1 MRKLFTT
8 LKSVVAATVIAAMT
22 LAASCSYDDS
32 AISQRVDKVEKDLAA
47 LTERVTALENRL
59 TAEVDAL
66 KALIDDVAVVTDV
79 KTENGVTTITLS
91 DGTSFTIENNSDAAD
106 TTIAPYKHSDG
117 VYYWAIFTAG
127 EFVEFLEVEGAMVP
141 VYAEE
146 CEGCACELMFSV
158 DETTG
163 NLLVSIDGGVTYVDS
178 GIAASGVAT
187 GSCIFTAAVVNE
199 NGTVTFTLTD
209 GSEFTVAI
217 AELIEFSGRGHVYV
231 KAEETKDVLFTI
243 NDAVADISIMNQP
256 LGWKATVEVAP
267 VDETDDEVDPG
278 MGVMAAG
285 GKEYVLK
292 VTGPSKNLIR
302 EGIADKSGFVQVH
315 FNTASGACKV
325 AKLAV
330 DLAELTLEVDNQ
342 GNITITNTLVSS
354 YEYSDWWTGET
365 TLLTDFNNYYAGV
378 ILLDD
383 YSGDLHQD
391 LQVDYVD
398 SAAGYNTNYNW
409 YEGYFGEDGT
419 TPYSAS
425 YYEDGVCE
433 IDVLKTSVEAYV
445 NNFSYGSFGYEG
457 ESFLVFAVPTDMNTG
472 DNMWE
477 DAVVVEFKQLNVTV
491 TEREDLRAWNNVY
504 FDAKLRG
511 GVQYQLNHM
520 SMAQIEE
527 YLEYGYAESMEDY
540 FFQMVQ
546 NYLQQP
552 QWASFGYKV
561 TSDVVEEGISLN
573 ELLNWGASYESYFE
587 LTPATDYVLA
597 IFAEEEGK
605 TEYTADDITYVYF
618 STADIVEAE
627 TPFEY
632 TVEEDLEFKDY
643 FQIAVNVT
651 VPSDIVTV
659 YSAWYE
665 EQQLELDVLKDNL
678 IAEGWA
684 KIDFEDGYTYSLSR
698 STQNA
703 GQTMYLGLLMVDAE
717 GNYTLAQMPFT
728 SAEVTYNDAVL
739 TIEDVAFAADGVT
752 VTVGGLNGQEV
763 ALYKGYVVATDAS
776 SYYQRTEEQ
785 LQDMAYKSHWMYREY
800 NENPFVVTQTAD
812 YQYSFAEGK
821 TYKVAAAV
829 QFADGTV
836 SNTAYGEFVYEA
848 AGVEPAGTLV
858 FTTAS
863 AEDAYSNYYGDYKKL
878 TLSNDTM
885 TVEFGVRNGGY
896 NYLPQTTYGNY
907 WDDTSATYSLMDT
920 YTCWTWDS
928 VFDAANA
935 VPTLVVSLNDEGKY
949 KLEMTVAH
957 YSNAAP
963 AVTAV
968 FEGDINGIGYEG
980 EGGEVIETIELTS
993 AVATAAGSS
1002 YIGGTGYNLTF
1013 SDGNGTEIVY
1023 MVQTLG
1029 HTYLKEGDWNDT
1041 NYSWSDEGYI
1051 NSVTWTNVNTAWPY
1065 TMTVAV
1071 VDDQYDI
1078 TLEAVDY
1085 YGAGQPT
1092 LTAHYAGQIE
1102 GFTLPGAA
1110 GEGGGEEE
1118 PGEVTTLTITDVA
1131 YSYLS
1136 QYNETEVY
1144 FTSELATHQ
1153 LDFAGKMTETEFLP
1167 EGTYTTADN
1176 SLIGYYCYFDKNTG
1190 SAMTSATCVVTHTEE
1205 GCHFEV
1211 EMSYAGVDY
1220 VASFTY
1226 APEVEEGGDDA
1237 EEGVTVMSSLVE
1249 SAAADS
1255 YTTYFHFSDESGDN
1269 QVKFVCENT
1278 LVDETGFIYDNDF
1291 VTYQSSISYIFGS
1304 SHFSFVNKS
1313 LIVDGVTYNNSD
1325 VSNASAKVANGT
1337 ITITFTVGGAEHVFQ
1352 YTK

>member
-117 VYYWAIFTAG
+117 VYYWAVFSAG
-127 EFVEFLEVEGAMVP
+127 EFVKFLEVEGAMVP

-146 CEGCACELMFSV
+146 CEGCACELVFSV

-231 KAEETKDVLFTI
+231 KADETKDVLFTI

-267 VDETDDEVDPG
+267 VDETEDEVDPG

-292 VTGPSKNLIR
+292 VTGPSKNLVR

-315 FNTASGACKV
+315 FNTANGACKV

-330 DLAELTLEVDNQ
+330 DLAELALEVDKQ
-342 GNITITNTLVSS
+342 GNITITNTLVTT
-354 YEYSDWWTGET
+354 YEQSDWWTGET
-365 TLLTDFNNYYAGV
+365 TIITDFNTYYAGV
-378 ILLDD
+378 MLLDD
-383 YSGDLHQD
+383 YSGDLQQD
-391 LQVDYVD
+391 LTGDYD
-398 SAAGYNTNYNW
+398 DNAAGYNNNYN
-409 YEGYFGEDGT
+409 YYDGYFGEDGT

-425 YYEDGVCE
+425 YFEDGVCE
-433 IDVLKTSVEAYV
+433 IDVLKTTVEAYV
-445 NNFSYGSFGYEG
+445 NNFSYGAFGYEG
-457 ESFLVFAVPTDMNTG
+457 ESFLVFAVPTDMSTG
-472 DNMWE
+472 VEMWE
-477 DAVVVEFKQLNVTV
+477 DAVVAEFKQLNVTV

-511 GVQYQLNHM
+511 GVQYQLNYM
-520 SMAQIEE
+520 SMAQVEQ
-527 YLEYGYAESMEDY
+527 YLEYGYESLEDY
-540 FFQMVQ
+540 FFQMLQ
-546 NYLQQP
+546 SYLQQP
-552 QWASFGYKV
+552 QWAQFGQKI
-561 TSDVVEEGISLN
+561 TSDVVAEGISLN
-573 ELLNWGASYESYFE
+573 DLMNWGAPYATYNE

-618 STADIVEAE
+618 STGDITEAE

-632 TVEEDLEFKDY
+632 TVEEDLELKDY
-643 FQIAVNVT
+643 FKIAVNVT

-659 YSAWYE
+659 YSAWYDE
-665 EQQLELDVLKDNL
+665 EQLELDVLKDNL
-678 IAEGWA
+678 IANGWA
-684 KIDFEDGYTYSLSR
+684 KIDFEEGYTYSLTC
-698 STQNA
+698 STENA
-703 GQTMYLGLLMVDAE
+703 GQTKYLSLLMVDAE

-728 SAEVTYNDAVL
+728 SAEVVYNDAVL
-739 TIEDVAFAADGVT
+739 TIENVAFAADGVT
-752 VTVGGLNGQEV
+752 VTLGGLDGQEV
-763 ALYKGYVVATDAS
+763 ALYKGYVIATDAS

-785 LQDMAYKSHWMYREY
+785 LQDLAYSTHWMYREY

-812 YQYSFAEGK
+812 YQYSFAQGK

-836 SNTAYGEFVYEA
+836 SHTAYGEFVYEPSA
-848 AGVEPAGTLV
+848 PVAFVSAVATLNGNWCDIVFTDADGNFLNTTFGNGGTDYLNAGTWN
-858 FTTAS
+858 FDNWYSSGYAIGNTYYNGTADS
-863 AEDAYSNYYGDYKKL
+863 NWVPSVVVEVAYVD
-878 TLSNDTM
+878 
-885 TVEFGVRNGGY
+885 
-896 NYLPQTTYGNY
+896 GNY
-907 WDDTSATYSLMDT
+907 DLSFATSVGNFT
-920 YTCWTWDS
+920 
-928 VFDAANA
+928 FNGQIEG
-935 VPTLVVSLNDEGKY
+935 LVVPSTG
-949 KLEMTVAH
+949 
-957 YSNAAP
+957 
-963 AVTAV
+963 
-968 FEGDINGIGYEG
+968 EG
-980 EGGEVIETIELTS
+980 EGDGTIELTS

-1002 YIGGTGYNLTF
+1002 YIGGTGYNITF

-1029 HTYLKEGDWNDT
+1029 HTYLKVGNWDG
-1041 NYSWSDEGYI
+1041 NYSWSEEGYI
-1051 NSVTWTNVNTAWPY
+1051 NTVTWPNVSTPWPY

-1078 TLEAVDY
+1078 TLEIVDY
-1085 YGAGQPT
+1085 YADGQPT

-1102 GFTLPGAA
+1102 GFTLPDTT
-1110 GEGGGEEE
+1110 GEGGEEEE

-1136 QYNETEVY
+1136 SYNETELY
-1144 FTSELATHQ
+1144 FTSEIATHQ
-1153 LDFAGKMTETEFLP
+1153 LDFFGKMTETEFLP

-1176 SLIGYYCYFDKNTG
+1176 SLIGSYCYFDKNT
-1190 SAMTSATCVVTHTEE
+1190 SSTMTSATCVVTHTEE

-1211 EMSYAGVDY
+1211 EMSYAGAKY
-1220 VASFTY
+1220 AASFTY
-1226 APEVEEGGDDA
+1226 APVVEEGGEDVED
-1237 EEGVTVMSSLVE
+1237 GVTVLNSLVG

-1255 YTTYFHFSDESGDN
+1255 YTTYFHFSDESGEN

-1291 VTYQSSISYIFGS
+1291 VTFQSSISYIFGS
-1304 SHFSFVNKS
+1304 SHFSFVNQS
-1313 LIVDGVTYNNSD
+1313 LIVNGVTYSNND
-1325 VSNASAKVANGT
+1325 VSNASATVANGT